1 MSSSHIV
8 LPLKGE
14 AYLETQ
20 WTGYDQGITGVN
32 GEHFTMVLILSD
44 S

>member
-20 WTGYDQGITGVN
+20 WTGYDQGITGVQWRTFYN
-32 GEHFTMVLILSD
+32 GINT
-44 S
+44 